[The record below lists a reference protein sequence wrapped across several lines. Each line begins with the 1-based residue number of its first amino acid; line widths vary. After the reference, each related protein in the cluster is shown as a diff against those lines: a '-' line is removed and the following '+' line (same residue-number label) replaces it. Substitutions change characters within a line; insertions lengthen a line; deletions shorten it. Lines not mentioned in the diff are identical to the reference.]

1 MKTFSSSQN
10 KLESIFTIS
19 YTSGTSGNS
28 KGVMLSN
35 SNFLSA
41 ITNIL
46 HFANVFAFKE
56 SDVYISYLPLAHV
69 FDRLGCHTMLK
80 QGGAIGFFG
89 GKILNI
95 TEDLQILKPTIFPSV
110 PRLLNKVYER
120 VLAGVNEVRVTK
132 RIAFYQ
138 GLISKQHYN
147 EKYGWVQNQ
156 VFDSLVF
163 SKVRERL
170 GGRVRIIITASAP
183 IAPNIMSFLRCVF
196 CCPIVEAYG

>member
-1 MKTFSSSQN
+1 MFTFLTCRLHTYLIDLDATQCSN
-10 KLESIFTIS
+10 KYQI
-19 YTSGTSGNS
+19 
-28 KGVMLSN
+28 
-35 SNFLSA
+35 
-41 ITNIL
+41 
-46 HFANVFAFKE
+46 
-56 SDVYISYLPLAHV
+56 
-69 FDRLGCHTMLK
+69 